1 MAAADEPRGTG
12 APTDS
17 GGHDASTFVMG
28 APVVATDGTCGK
40 LTGAV
45 IDPIANA
52 LTHLVVERERHHG
65 LGHLVPVD
73 LVESSGEEI
82 HLRCTVAEFKALD
95 EAEEVQLVP
104 VPDDE
109 RSPAW
114 GRTYQW
120 PYYGLGMLTG
130 GMGAGGMGD
139 YETPRHHTPQPTVTE
154 RVPLGEV
161 EVRRGDRV
169 HATDGWIGSVAG
181 LVIDPADH
189 HVTHVLL
196 SEGHLFGRK
205 QVAIPIKATARVGDE
220 IRVNLTKQE
229 VEELPPVSLSQ
240 GS

>member
-12 APTDS
+12 VPTDS
-17 GGHDASTFVMG
+17 IGHDASAFVMG
-28 APVVATDGTCGK
+28 AQVVARDGACGT
-40 LTGAV
+40 LSGAV
-45 IDPIANA
+45 IDPVANA
-52 LTHLVVERERHHG
+52 VTHLVVESERHRG

-73 LVESSGEEI
+73 LVESSGGEI
-82 HLRCTVAEFKALD
+82 HLRCTTAEFRALD

-114 GRTYQW
+114 GQTYMW

-130 GMGAGGMGD
+130 GMGAGGMG
-139 YETPRHHTPQPTVTE
+139 EFEVSHHHTPQPTVAD

-229 VEELPPVSLSQ
+229 VGELPAVSLSQ
-240 GS
+240 GP

>member
-1 MAAADEPRGTG
+1 MAAADEPRGSG
-12 APTDS
+12 APTGS
-17 GGHDASTFVMG
+17 GGHDVSAFVMG
-28 APVVATDGTCGK
+28 APVVATDGACGK
-40 LTGAV
+40 LSGAV

-52 LTHLVVERERHHG
+52 LTHLVVEPERHHA

-73 LVESSGEEI
+73 LVESSGDEI
-82 HLRCTVAEFKALD
+82 RLRCTVAEFQALD

-104 VPDDE
+104 VPEDE

-130 GMGAGGMGD
+130 GMGAGGMGEF
-139 YETPRHHTPQPTVTE
+139 ETPHHHTPQPTVAE

-205 QVAIPIKATARVGDE
+205 QVAIPIRKTARVGDE
-220 IRVNLTKQE
+220 IRVDLTKQE
-229 VEELPPVSLSQ
+229 VGELPPVSLSQ
-240 GS
+240 GP